1 MIPAACASA
10 GLALEAPERVRVRER
25 AAAEELD
32 GDALAQRLVRGG
44 DDDAHAAFPEHVL
57 DAVFPG
63 EHGARDHRRRSV
75 LQVEHLVAGEH
86 NASPRG

>member
-57 DAVFPG
+57 DAAFPG
-63 EHGARDHRRRSV
+63 EHGAREHRQRSV
-75 LQVEHLVAGEH
+75 LHVEHLMAEG
-86 NASPRG
+86 A